1 MDSEDQKKSI
11 LELKSSTSLMQ
22 LEIKEK
28 CNMKDVTSVSD

>member
-11 LELKSSTSLMQ
+11 LELKSLTSSLQ

-28 CNMKDVTSVSD
+28 CNMKDVTSVSE